1 MKKQILP
8 PFTSYHWI
16 QFCTIP
22 LCGTILDE
30 KYFPQTK
37 TSQRSVL
44 LSFLLQ
50 GSAWTMQGFWRAV
63 IRSLLVVMMG
73 NALGD
78 ADTSLHNHKNC
89 LSPRCC
95 RHSKL
100 FSSFYSFKN
109 LPSFFTTL
117 NNKDFEAIKSECVV
131 YLCYNCEKAISHIVH
146 RLEADALIIALQ
158 RLC

>member
-1 MKKQILP
+1 MEQQSLMKNIFPKQKPPKDLFSYRSYCKDLP
-8 PFTSYHWI
+8 ERCKALKSSDTEPFSCDDGKH
-16 QFCTIP
+16 
-22 LCGTILDE
+22 
-30 KYFPQTK
+30 
-37 TSQRSVL
+37 
-44 LSFLLQ
+44 
-50 GSAWTMQGFWRAV
+50 
-63 IRSLLVVMMG
+63 
-73 NALGD
+73 ALGD

-89 LSPRCC
+89 LSPQCC

-131 YLCYNCEKAISHIVH
+131 YLCYNCEKAISHNVH

>member
-1 MKKQILP
+1 M
-8 PFTSYHWI
+8 
-16 QFCTIP
+16 
-22 LCGTILDE
+22 
-30 KYFPQTK
+30 
-37 TSQRSVL
+37 
-44 LSFLLQ
+44 
-50 GSAWTMQGFWRAV
+50 
-63 IRSLLVVMMG
+63 MMG

-131 YLCYNCEKAISHIVH
+131 YLRYNCERAISHNVI
-146 RLEADALIIALQ
+146 RLKADALIIALQ
-158 RLC
+158 KLCKGKVYHCISLQRLYNSKSHLHIYKSYHTTRCHKLKRRECFQKTFTAKSISHIYNEWQMCQMQGCV

>member
-22 LCGTILDE
+22 LCGTILDK

-73 NALGD
+73 NTLLAMPTRHYIIIKIVFHLD
-78 ADTSLHNHKNC
+78 VVDTPSCFHPSIHSRTYLLSLQRWTIKILKPSN
-89 LSPRCC
+89 LS
-95 RHSKL
+95 
-100 FSSFYSFKN
+100 
-109 LPSFFTTL
+109 
-117 NNKDFEAIKSECVV
+117 V
-131 YLCYNCEKAISHIVH
+131 YLGNCDATWKCCVLKLDHSS
-146 RLEADALIIALQ
+146 ADNIKPSQ
-158 RLC
+158 MEV